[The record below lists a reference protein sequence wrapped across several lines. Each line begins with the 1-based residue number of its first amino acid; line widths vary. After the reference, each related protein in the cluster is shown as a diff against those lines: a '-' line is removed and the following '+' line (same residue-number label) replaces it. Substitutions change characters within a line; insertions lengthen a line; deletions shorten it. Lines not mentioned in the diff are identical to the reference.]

1 MKTRVSKLTM
11 NIFKLTAFAL
21 AFAPAS
27 AFATLGYFAHGYGLK
42 AKGMGGV
49 GIALP
54 QDALAPATNP
64 AGNAWIGHRFDGELE
79 WFRPIREGEIA
90 GNGIGL
96 NGKYDANGR
105 KNFLIPGVGYN
116 RMVNQDLALGIA
128 VFGNGGMN
136 TSFNNNPFSLFSVGA
151 AGVGKAGVDYMQ
163 LFIAPTVAYK
173 LNQNHSIGATVNF
186 VYHQFGAQGLEGF
199 QGFSATPGSVTNRGR
214 DDASGANLRLGWTG
228 KITPAI
234 TLGATYQSKTKM
246 GKLGKYSGLFR
257 NQGELDVPENYGIGI
272 AVDATPK
279 LKIAADILQINYAK
293 MSSVGTPVD
302 CFFAGACFLGASNG
316 PGFGWRNAT
325 AYKIGVSYALSQ
337 SLTLRAGYATTK
349 QPIPANQTF
358 LNILF
363 PAVVQDHITLGATL
377 QTGAT
382 ELTVG
387 YMHALKK
394 TVSGAGSIP
403 AGFPPAGF
411 GGGNANLRMY
421 QDSLGIGLG
430 MKF

>member
-1 MKTRVSKLTM
+1 MRRTLLAAV
-11 NIFKLTAFAL
+11 AAA
-21 AFAPAS
+21 AFAPLAS
-27 AFATLGYFAHGYGLK
+27 HATLGYFAHGYGLK

-64 AGNAWIGHRFDGELE
+64 AGNAWIGHRFDAELE
-79 WFRPIREGEIA
+79 WFRPIREAEIT
-90 GNGIGL
+90 GNGAGRT
-96 NGKYDANGR
+96 GTYDASGR

-116 RMVNQDLALGIA
+116 RMLNQDLALGIA

-136 TSFNNNPFSLFSVGA
+136 TTYNNNPFGGA
-151 AGVGKAGVDYMQ
+151 FGGGAKGGVDYMQ
-163 LFIAPTVAYK
+163 LFIAPTIAYK
-173 LNQNHSIGATVNF
+173 LNQNHSIGATLNL

-199 QGFSATPGSVTNRGR
+199 QGFSASPANVTNRGR
-214 DDASGANLRLGWTG
+214 EDASGASLRIGWTG
-228 KITPAI
+228 KIAPTV
-234 TLGATYQSKTKM
+234 TLGATYQTKTKM

-293 MSSVGTPVD
+293 LASVGTPID
-302 CFFAGACFLGASNG
+302 CFFAGACALGASNG

-349 QPIPANQTF
+349 QPIPASQTF
-358 LNILF
+358 FNILF
-363 PAVVQDHITLGATL
+363 PAVVEDHITLGATL

-394 TVSGAGSIP
+394 TVNGNGSIP
-403 AGFPPAGF
+403 LAF
-411 GGGNANLRMY
+411 GSGEANLRMN
-421 QDSLGIGLG
+421 QNSLGVGLG

>member
-1 MKTRVSKLTM
+1 MINRVSKLTTT
-11 NIFKLTAFAL
+11 IFKLTALAL

-27 AFATLGYFAHGYGLK
+27 AFATLGYFSHGYGLK

-79 WFRPIREGEIA
+79 WFRPIREAEITGNFA
-90 GNGIGL
+90 GRNGT
-96 NGKYDANGR
+96 YDGSGR
-105 KNFLIPGVGYN
+105 KDFLVPGVGYN
-116 RMVNQDLALGIA
+116 RMLNQDLALGIA
-128 VFGNGGMN
+128 VFGHGGMN
-136 TSFNNNPFSLFSVGA
+136 TTYDNNPFGGA
-151 AGVGKAGVDYMQ
+151 FGGGPKGGVDYMQ
-163 LFIAPTVAYK
+163 LFIAPTIAYK
-173 LNQNHSIGATVNF
+173 LNQNHSIGATLNI

-199 QGFSATPGSVTNRGR
+199 QGFSATPANVTNRGR
-214 DDASGANLRLGWTG
+214 EDATGASLRIGWTG
-228 KITPAI
+228 KIAPTV
-234 TLGATYQSKTKM
+234 TLGATYQTKTRM

-293 MSSVGTPVD
+293 LASVGTPID
-302 CFFAGACFLGASNG
+302 CFFAGACALGASNG

-358 LNILF
+358 FNILF
-363 PAVVQDHITLGATL
+363 PAVVEDHITLGATL

-394 TVSGAGSIP
+394 SVNGNGSIP
-403 AGFPPAGF
+403 LGF
-411 GGGNANLRMY
+411 GGGEANLRMY
-421 QDSLGIGLG
+421 QNSLGVGLG

>member
-1 MKTRVSKLTM
+1 MKRTL
-11 NIFKLTAFAL
+11 L
-21 AFAPAS
+21 AVAAIGLLAPLAS
-27 AFATLGYFAHGYGLK
+27 HATLGYFSHGYGLK

-54 QDALAPATNP
+54 QDSLAPATNP
-64 AGNAWIGHRFDGELE
+64 AGNAWIGTRFDGELE
-79 WFRPIREGEIA
+79 WFRPIREAEIV
-90 GNGIGL
+90 GNANPPFGPGRS
-96 NGKYDANGR
+96 GTYDASGR
-105 KNFLIPGVGYN
+105 KDFLIPGVGYN
-116 RMVNQDLALGIA
+116 RMLNKDLALGVA

-136 TSFNNNPFSLFSVGA
+136 TTFNNNPFGGFLGGSAKG
-151 AGVGKAGVDYMQ
+151 GVDYMQ

-173 LNQNHSIGATVNF
+173 LNQNHSIGATLNV

-199 QGFSATPGSVTNRGR
+199 ALPAPFNASVSPGNVTNRGR
-214 DDASGANLRLGWTG
+214 DDASGVSLRIGWIG
-228 KITPAI
+228 KISPAV
-234 TLGATYQSKTKM
+234 TLGATYQTKTDM
-246 GKLGKYSGLFR
+246 GKFGKYSGLFR
-257 NQGELDVPENYGIGI
+257 NGGELDVPENYGFGI

-293 MSSVGTPVD
+293 VASIGTPSD
-302 CFFAGACFLGASNG
+302 CLLVTGTCQLGAANG

-325 AYKIGVSYALSQ
+325 AYKIGMSYALSQ
-337 SLTLRAGYATTK
+337 SLTLRAGFATTK

-403 AGFPPAGF
+403 VGF
-411 GGGNANLRMY
+411 GGGNANLKMY
-421 QDSLGIGLG
+421 QDSLGVGLG

>member
-1 MKTRVSKLTM
+1 MSRRVSKLTTT
-11 NIFKLTAFAL
+11 IYKLTALAL

-64 AGNAWIGHRFDGELE
+64 AGNAWIGTRFDGELE
-79 WFRPIREGEIA
+79 WFRPIREAEIA
-90 GNGIGL
+90 GNGAGR
-96 NGKYDANGR
+96 NGTYDASGR
-105 KNFLIPGVGYN
+105 KDFLIPGVGYN

-136 TSFNNNPFSLFSVGA
+136 TTFNNNPFGGA
-151 AGVGKAGVDYMQ
+151 FGGGPKGGVDYMQ
-163 LFIAPTVAYK
+163 LFIAPTIAYK
-173 LNQNHSIGATVNF
+173 LNQNHSIGATINL

-214 DDASGANLRLGWTG
+214 DDASGANLRIGWTG
-228 KITPAI
+228 KITPAV
-234 TLGATYQSKTKM
+234 TLGATYQTKTKM

-257 NQGELDVPENYGIGI
+257 NGGELDVPENYGIGI

-293 MSSVGTPVD
+293 MPSVGTPVD
-302 CFFAGACFLGASNG
+302 CFFAGTCALGAANG

-325 AYKIGVSYALSQ
+325 AYKIGISYALSQ

-377 QTGAT
+377 ATGAT

-394 TVSGAGSIP
+394 TVNGAGSIP
-403 AGFPPAGF
+403 AGF
-411 GGGNANLRMY
+411 GGGEANLRMY
-421 QDSLGIGLG
+421 QNSLGVGLG

>member
-1 MKTRVSKLTM
+1 MRKTL
-11 NIFKLTAFAL
+11 LAAAAL
-21 AFAPAS
+21 GLLAPLAS
-27 AFATLGYFAHGYGLK
+27 HATLGYFAHGYGLK

-64 AGNAWIGHRFDGELE
+64 AGNAWIGTRFDGELE
-79 WFRPIREGEIA
+79 WFRPIREAEIV
-90 GNGIGL
+90 GNANPPFGPGRS
-96 NGKYDANGR
+96 GTYDASGR
-105 KNFLIPGVGYN
+105 KDFLIPGVGYN

-136 TSFNNNPFSLFSVGA
+136 TTFNNNPFGGFLGGSAKG
-151 AGVGKAGVDYMQ
+151 GVDYMQ
-163 LFIAPTVAYK
+163 LFIAPTIAYK
-173 LNQNHSIGATVNF
+173 LNQNHSIGATLNV

-199 QGFSATPGSVTNRGR
+199 TGFSVAPGSVTNRGR
-214 DDASGANLRLGWTG
+214 DDASGVNLRIGWTG
-228 KITPAI
+228 KITPAV
-234 TLGATYQSKTKM
+234 TLGATYQSKTNM

-257 NQGELDVPENYGIGI
+257 NGGELDVPENYGIGI

-293 MSSVGTPVD
+293 MPSVGTPID
-302 CFFAGACFLGASNG
+302 CFFAGTCALGASNG

-358 LNILF
+358 FNILF
-363 PAVVQDHITLGATL
+363 PAVVQDHMTLGATW
-377 QTGAT
+377 QTGPT

-387 YMHALKK
+387 YMHAFNKK
-394 TVSGAGSIP
+394 VNGAGSIP
-403 AGFPPAGF
+403 AAF
-411 GGGNANLRMY
+411 GGGEANLKMH
-421 QDSLGIGLG
+421 QDSLGVGLG
-430 MKF
+430 YKF

>member
-1 MKTRVSKLTM
+1 MKKTL
-11 NIFKLTAFAL
+11 L
-21 AFAPAS
+21 AVAAAGLLAPLAS
-27 AFATLGYFAHGYGLK
+27 HATLGYFAHGFGLK

-54 QDALAPATNP
+54 QDSLAPATNP
-64 AGNAWIGHRFDGELE
+64 AGNAWIGTRFDGELE
-79 WFRPIREGEIA
+79 WFRPIREAEIT
-90 GNGIGL
+90 GNGAGRT
-96 NGKYDANGR
+96 GTYDGSGR
-105 KNFLIPGVGYN
+105 KDFLIPGVGYN
-116 RMVNQDLALGIA
+116 RMLNQDLALGIA

-136 TSFNNNPFSLFSVGA
+136 TTYDNNPFGGA
-151 AGVGKAGVDYMQ
+151 FGGGPKGGVDYMQ
-163 LFIAPTVAYK
+163 LFIAPTIAYK
-173 LNQNHSIGATVNF
+173 LNQNHSIGATVNI

-199 QGFSATPGSVTNRGR
+199 QGFSETPGSVTNRGR
-214 DDASGANLRLGWTG
+214 DDATGVNLRIGWTG
-228 KITPAI
+228 KISPAV
-234 TLGATYQSKTKM
+234 TLGATYQTKTDM
-246 GKLGKYSGLFR
+246 GKLDKYKGLFR

-272 AVDATPK
+272 AVAATPK
-279 LKIAADILQINYAK
+279 LTIAADILQINYHK
-293 MSSVGTPVD
+293 MPSVGTPAD
-302 CFFAGACFLGASNG
+302 CFFAGTCALGASNG

-325 AYKIGVSYALSQ
+325 AYKIGVAYAMSQ

-363 PAVVQDHITLGATL
+363 PAVVEDHITLGATL

-394 TVSGAGSIP
+394 KVSGAGSIP
-403 AGFPPAGF
+403 AAF
-411 GGGNANLRMY
+411 GGGEANLKMY
-421 QDSLGIGLG
+421 QNSLGVGLG

>member
-1 MKTRVSKLTM
+1 MKKTL
-11 NIFKLTAFAL
+11 L
-21 AFAPAS
+21 AAAAAGLLAPLA
-27 AFATLGYFAHGYGLK
+27 AHATLGYFAHGFGLK

-64 AGNAWIGHRFDGELE
+64 AGNAWIGTRFDGELE
-79 WFRPIREGEIA
+79 WFRPIREGQIT
-90 GNGIGL
+90 GNGVPGF
-96 NGKYDANGR
+96 NGTYSASGR
-105 KNFLIPGVGYN
+105 KDFLIPSVGYN
-116 RMVNQDLALGIA
+116 RMLNQDLALGIA

-136 TSFNNNPFSLFSVGA
+136 TTFNNNPFRAFGGSAKG
-151 AGVGKAGVDYMQ
+151 GVDYIQ
-163 LFIAPTVAYK
+163 LFISPTIAYK
-173 LNQNHSIGATVNF
+173 LNQNHSIGATVNL
-186 VYHQFGAQGLEGF
+186 VYHQFGAQGLEPF
-199 QGFSATPGSVTNRGR
+199 QNFSATPGSVTNRGR
-214 DDASGANLRLGWTG
+214 DDSTGANLRIGWIG
-228 KITPAI
+228 KVSPAV
-234 TLGATYQSKTKM
+234 TLGATYQSKTSM
-246 GKLGKYSGLFR
+246 GKLAKYSGLFR
-257 NQGELDVPENYGIGI
+257 NGGELDVPENYGVGI

-279 LKIAADILQINYAK
+279 LKIAADILQINYSK
-293 MSSVGTPVD
+293 MASVGTPVD
-302 CFFAGACFLGASNG
+302 CFFAGACALGAANG

-349 QPIPANQTF
+349 QPIPVNQTF

-387 YMHALKK
+387 YMHAFNK
-394 TVSGAGSIP
+394 TVSGAASIP

-411 GGGNANLRMY
+411 GGGNANLKMY
-421 QDSLGIGLG
+421 QDSLGVGLG

>member
-1 MKTRVSKLTM
+1 MKKTLLAVA
-11 NIFKLTAFAL
+11 TAGLL
-21 AFAPAS
+21 APLAS
-27 AFATLGYFAHGYGLK
+27 HATLGYFAHGFGLK

-54 QDALAPATNP
+54 QDSLAPATNP
-64 AGNAWIGHRFDGELE
+64 AGNAWIGTRFDGELE
-79 WFRPIREGEIA
+79 WFRPIREAEIT
-90 GNGIGL
+90 GNGAGR
-96 NGKYDANGR
+96 NGTYDASGR
-105 KNFLIPGVGYN
+105 KDFLIPGVGYN

-136 TSFNNNPFSLFSVGA
+136 TTFNNNPFGGA
-151 AGVGKAGVDYMQ
+151 FGGGSKGGVDYMQ
-163 LFIAPTVAYK
+163 LFFAPTVAYK
-173 LNQNHSIGATVNF
+173 LNQNHSIGAALNV

-199 QGFSATPGSVTNRGR
+199 TGFSSAPGNVTNRGR
-214 DDASGANLRLGWTG
+214 EDATGASLRIGWTG
-228 KITPAI
+228 KIAPSV
-234 TLGATYQSKTKM
+234 TLGATYQTKSKM

-257 NQGELDVPENYGIGI
+257 NQGELDVPENYGVGI

-279 LKIAADILQINYAK
+279 LKIAADILQINYGKLA
-293 MSSVGTPVD
+293 SVGTPAD
-302 CFFAGACFLGASNG
+302 CFFAGACALGASNG

-325 AYKIGVSYALSQ
+325 AYKIGVSYELSQ

-349 QPIPANQTF
+349 QPIPASQTF

-363 PAVVQDHITLGATL
+363 PAVVQDHLTLGATL
-377 QTGAT
+377 QTGPT

-403 AGFPPAGF
+403 AGF
-411 GGGNANLRMY
+411 GGGEANLKMY
-421 QDSLGIGLG
+421 QDSLGVGLG